1 MDSIIVRH
9 APIIFL
15 AAGILL
21 PFIVAGVLSICN
33 TL

>member
-33 TL
+33 AL

>member
-9 APIIFL
+9 APVIFL

-33 TL
+33 AL

>member
-33 TL
+33 SL